1 MTVVTDKPAA
11 VGQEIADEFC
21 DALWLEDGLSR
32 NTLDAY
38 KRDVLLFAAWL
49 HSEHTKNLYEVTDIT
64 APHMLGNIVQVAY
77 DKHWGHRTVFVEVLG
92 NTWLDLYVAADKA
105 ISLSGDNHHVFIEA
119 FNTTDVAGQ
128 VSLSTGS

>member
-1 MTVVTDKPAA
+1 M
-11 VGQEIADEFC
+11 IATHIEQTESNISDFDYQLDYFEFVRK
-21 DALWLEDGLSR
+21 AHKFNSQWS
-32 NTLDAY
+32 
-38 KRDVLLFAAWL
+38 
-49 HSEHTKNLYEVTDIT
+49 LYEVTDIT